1 MAPSHR
7 VTRRYR
13 PSVGPS
19 RRMADDR
26 TTIRPTDCHGSDLGQ
41 STGPDSCMDAWPRA
55 YRAHIRHPIGEG
67 TAWPASFRGILVLI
81 MSVIMTTEQDQPA
94 AGQKPPR
101 RRRRRTSAQPSAR
114 PPDRPPEGGGGVRV
128 PICIDTYPECVLIL
142 EVVDV
147 GSTFLHMFATCR
159 QSAFCKDI

>member
-1 MAPSHR
+1 
-7 VTRRYR
+7 
-13 PSVGPS
+13 
-19 RRMADDR
+19 
-26 TTIRPTDCHGSDLGQ
+26 
-41 STGPDSCMDAWPRA
+41 
-55 YRAHIRHPIGEG
+55 
-67 TAWPASFRGILVLI
+67 
-81 MSVIMTTEQDQPA
+81 MSVIMTTEQDQQRPA
-94 AGQKPPR
+94 SSLAGAGVCGPGER
-101 RRRRRTSAQPSAR
+101 ASAR

>member
-1 MAPSHR
+1 M
-7 VTRRYR
+7 
-13 PSVGPS
+13 G
-19 RRMADDR
+19 
-26 TTIRPTDCHGSDLGQ
+26 
-41 STGPDSCMDAWPRA
+41 A
-55 YRAHIRHPIGEG
+55 YRASDRGGEE
-67 TAWPASFRGILVLI
+67 LI
-81 MSVIMTTEQDQPA
+81 PVMARNPCQDNAYYLYNGAGSA
-94 AGQKPPR
+94 AGDQKPPR

-128 PICIDTYPECVLIL
+128 PICIDNYLECVLIL